1 MIAVA
6 LIVVIL
12 AVIAVVAAVV
22 WRRRKQDVGFVSRE
36 RASTHTSSFE
46 NPLYDSSAPQK
57 SDAIHAAGDTS
68 GYMDVPVDSS
78 GDTSGYM
85 DVPAD
90 ANEDASGYMDV
101 PPEDDDTGGGHAE
114 VEYPGGGYMEMD
126 PSHGFDD
133 DEEEV

>member
-78 GDTSGYM
+78 GDTSGGYM

-90 ANEDASGYMDV
+90 ANEDFAFYDCQWLKNRAV
-101 PPEDDDTGGGHAE
+101 HTGRSNHWRAYRRCVRQYGQ
-114 VEYPGGGYMEMD
+114 
-126 PSHGFDD
+126 
-133 DEEEV
+133 